1 MRDRGG
7 MCERETGRETVD
19 GARRKVLQH
28 ATFTKRQTS
37 MLFSMQGRT
46 IERGLPYA
54 LVLNYLFFFSSSLP
68 PPSPRELNY
77 RRCLQI
83 RDIFHSIFRVV
94 RKIIFS
100 HDINFVW

>member
-7 MCERETGRETVD
+7 MCERETDRETVD

-54 LVLNYLFFFSSSLP
+54 LVLNYFFFLFPPTTTKLSLLFTN
-68 PPSPRELNY
+68 SRFTVFFE
-77 RRCLQI
+77 
-83 RDIFHSIFRVV
+83 S
-94 RKIIFS
+94 
-100 HDINFVW
+100 

>member
-7 MCERETGRETVD
+7 MCERETDRETVD

-46 IERGLPYA
+46 IERGTLHSRPE
-54 LVLNYLFFFSSSLP
+54 LFFFPLP
-68 PPSPRELNY
+68 PYDN
-77 RRCLQI
+77 
-83 RDIFHSIFRVV
+83 
-94 RKIIFS
+94 
-100 HDINFVW
+100 